1 MKRIYTAV
9 IFLILTITY
18 TSAQTFEE
26 DVISTSKGDL
36 KITFVK
42 HASLM
47 FEYEDK
53 VMHIDPVL
61 RMGNYNL
68 LPKADIILITHD
80 HGDHFDMNA
89 IQKLSKNNTRIIVTP
104 KCTEISEKLE
114 TPVIMSNGDT
124 RALKGFM
131 IKAVPAY
138 NIKHKRKNDKPYHP
152 KGEGNGY
159 VILVGGKKIYIA
171 GDTENIPEMKKLNNI
186 DIAFLPMNLPYT
198 MTPEMVADAV
208 KMIKPGVIYPY
219 HFGTTNTLRLVEL
232 LKNRDV
238 EIRIRDMGF

>member
-9 IFLILTITY
+9 LVLILTIST

-26 DVISTSKGDL
+26 DVIPTSKGDL
-36 KITFVK
+36 KITFIK

-47 FEYEDK
+47 FEYDDK

-104 KCTEISEKLE
+104 KCTEISEELE

-131 IKAVPAY
+131 IKSIPAY
-138 NIKHKRKNDKPYHP
+138 NIKHKRENGKPYHP

-159 VILVGGKKIYIA
+159 VIMAGGKKIYIA
-171 GDTENIPEMKKLNNI
+171 GDTENIPEMKKLSNI

-208 KMIKPGVIYPY
+208 EMIKPKVIYPY
-219 HFGTTNTLRLVEL
+219 HFGKTNTLKLVEL
-232 LKNRDV
+232 LKDEEV